1 MLRKI
6 CLLAIFSVTL
16 SFVTQVKAQ
25 NRIIQEG
32 DTLVM
37 FEDDLVDFFRK
48 LNAGLTQYTDDS
60 RQGGI
65 LQLRANDNYSNIDRR
80 FDRLEN
86 MIYGLMYQMGARP
99 NDATRSVLIDLW
111 VANSPNNANLQKQ
124 IDLLQKQ
131 LDLITAQLGDSS
143 LKERLLQMTG
153 ELSALK
159 SGLSA
164 TPSVQ
169 NPSDTIT
176 RIQTNT
182 VVVEDFDKYKRQV
195 FFEKS
200 STQLTK
206 EAIKTLTDVT
216 AILKD
221 NPKLKVKLVGYASP
235 EGNTA
240 YNNRLSYNR
249 ANAVKNRLIA
259 NGIESDRIYTEKA
272 GVDQFSDLKTYGR
285 RVNITLE
292 MKP

>member
-25 NRIIQEG
+25 SRIIQEG

-37 FEDDLVDFFRK
+37 SEDDLVDFFRK
-48 LNAGLTQYTDDS
+48 LNAGLTQYTES
-60 RQGGI
+60 PRQGRI
-65 LQLRANDNYSNIDRR
+65 LQLRANDNNSNIDRR

-86 MIYGLMYQMGARP
+86 MLYGLMYQMGARP
-99 NDATRSVLIDLW
+99 NDATRSVLVDPI
-111 VANSPNNANLQKQ
+111 VANSPNIANLQKQ

-131 LDLITAQLGDSS
+131 VDLIAAQLGDNS

-153 ELSALK
+153 ELATLK

-169 NPSDTIT
+169 NPTDTIT
-176 RIQTNT
+176 RVQTHT
-182 VVVEDFDKYKRQV
+182 VVVEDFDKYKRQI

-200 STQLTK
+200 STKLTK
-206 EAIKTLTDVT
+206 EALKTLTDVT

-235 EGNTA
+235 EGNAA
-240 YNNRLSYNR
+240 YNDRLSYNR
-249 ANAVKNRLIA
+249 ANAVKDKLVA
-259 NGIESDRIYTEKA
+259 NGVESDRIYTEKA

-285 RVNITLE
+285 RVNVTLVE
-292 MKP
+292 